1 MWEAVLFG
9 VLATSSLV
17 AGGVLGSYWDAPKRV
32 TGVMLAFAS
41 GAMVSALAFELFPE
55 AVELG
60 GVAPA
65 GGGLL
70 AGAAVFVVVN
80 TWLDSRVAPPEE
92 ASELAEAKDDVP
104 DVERGGARRAGRGR
118 PPAAGE
124 GRGGGRLRGRA
135 GPAGRLHPRRR
146 AREPGP
152 RRVSLADQESAGG
165 SLALLAGIFAAN
177 FPEALVGA
185 VAMRSLGRSVRST
198 FGLWLA
204 TALLL
209 IPAVVIGRVA
219 LAGADPS
226 TLAFPLAFAGGAV
239 LAALA
244 DTLMPEAFERG
255 RPFNAFATC
264 AGFFLAFVLA
274 EGWLARVLAGPLPE
288 VGDQAGGDGGLGA
301 GAVGGAQDGAADGV
315 QLDRA
320 AGGGVLLH
328 RGAHA
333 VGDLLEHGR
342 RWPPRPARPRRP
354 WPPGRSRG
362 PPPASSSQCPAR
374 ASPKG
379 AAVQVVTSAI
389 GASTASLDQRVVAS
403 SSRTVTSRPVSAS
416 RAPSSST
423 RSRGALPAASSTTA
437 NGEACSITPGP
448 TRVDSTR
455 MVPATTW
462 SGG

>member
-17 AGGVLGSYWDAPKRV
+17 VGGALGSYWDAPKRV

-80 TWLDSRVAPPEE
+80 TWLDSRVVPPEE
-92 ASELAEAKDDVP
+92 AEAAAAGGGTETPAEDEAAAAARGQAPDLPEELAGAALQQREKVEVAAASGVGLALLAASILDGVP
-104 DVERGGARRAGRGR
+104 ENLALG
-118 PPAAGE
+118 
-124 GRGGGRLRGRA
+124 
-135 GPAGRLHPRRR
+135 
-146 AREPGP
+146 
-152 RRVSLADQESAGG
+152 VSLADEESAGG

-185 VAMRSLGRSVRST
+185 VAMRAQGRSVRTT
-198 FGLWLA
+198 FGMWLA

-219 LAGADPS
+219 LAGADPG

-274 EGWLARVLAGPLPE
+274 EGW
-288 VGDQAGGDGGLGA
+288 
-301 GAVGGAQDGAADGV
+301 
-315 QLDRA
+315 
-320 AGGGVLLH
+320 
-328 RGAHA
+328 
-333 VGDLLEHGR
+333 
-342 RWPPRPARPRRP
+342 
-354 WPPGRSRG
+354 
-362 PPPASSSQCPAR
+362 
-374 ASPKG
+374 
-379 AAVQVVTSAI
+379 
-389 GASTASLDQRVVAS
+389 
-403 SSRTVTSRPVSAS
+403 
-416 RAPSSST
+416 
-423 RSRGALPAASSTTA
+423 
-437 NGEACSITPGP
+437 
-448 TRVDSTR
+448 
-455 MVPATTW
+455 
-462 SGG
+462 

>member
-17 AGGVLGSYWDAPKRV
+17 AGGALGSYWDAPKRV

-92 ASELAEAKDDVP
+92 AEA
-104 DVERGGARRAGRGR
+104 
-118 PPAAGE
+118 AA
-124 GRGGGRLRGRA
+124 GRA
-135 GPAGRLHPRRR
+135 GPRPRPRTRRR
-146 AREPGP
+146 PRPGARRPTCRGSWPGP
-152 RRVSLADQESAGG
+152 PSSSGRRSRSAASGVGLALLAASILDGVPENLALGVSLADEESAGG

-185 VAMRSLGRSVRST
+185 VAMRAQGRSVRFT
-198 FGLWLA
+198 FGMWLA

-209 IPAVVIGRVA
+209 IPPVVIGRAA
-219 LAGADPS
+219 LAGADPG

-274 EGWLARVLAGPLPE
+274 EGW
-288 VGDQAGGDGGLGA
+288 
-301 GAVGGAQDGAADGV
+301 
-315 QLDRA
+315 
-320 AGGGVLLH
+320 
-328 RGAHA
+328 
-333 VGDLLEHGR
+333 
-342 RWPPRPARPRRP
+342 
-354 WPPGRSRG
+354 
-362 PPPASSSQCPAR
+362 
-374 ASPKG
+374 
-379 AAVQVVTSAI
+379 
-389 GASTASLDQRVVAS
+389 
-403 SSRTVTSRPVSAS
+403 
-416 RAPSSST
+416 
-423 RSRGALPAASSTTA
+423 
-437 NGEACSITPGP
+437 
-448 TRVDSTR
+448 
-455 MVPATTW
+455 
-462 SGG
+462 

>member
-17 AGGVLGSYWDAPKRV
+17 VGGALGSYWDAPKRV

-92 ASELAEAKDDVP
+92 AEAAEEGGGTETPAEDEAAAAAKGDAPDLPRELAGAALQQREKVEVAAASGVGLALLAASILDGVP
-104 DVERGGARRAGRGR
+104 ENLALG
-118 PPAAGE
+118 
-124 GRGGGRLRGRA
+124 
-135 GPAGRLHPRRR
+135 
-146 AREPGP
+146 
-152 RRVSLADQESAGG
+152 VSLADEESAGG

-185 VAMRSLGRSVRST
+185 VAMRSQGRSVRAT
-198 FGLWLA
+198 FGMWLA

-209 IPAVVIGRVA
+209 IPAVVIGRVS

-264 AGFFLAFVLA
+264 AGFFVAFVLA
-274 EGWLARVLAGPLPE
+274 EGW
-288 VGDQAGGDGGLGA
+288 
-301 GAVGGAQDGAADGV
+301 
-315 QLDRA
+315 
-320 AGGGVLLH
+320 
-328 RGAHA
+328 
-333 VGDLLEHGR
+333 
-342 RWPPRPARPRRP
+342 
-354 WPPGRSRG
+354 
-362 PPPASSSQCPAR
+362 
-374 ASPKG
+374 
-379 AAVQVVTSAI
+379 
-389 GASTASLDQRVVAS
+389 
-403 SSRTVTSRPVSAS
+403 
-416 RAPSSST
+416 
-423 RSRGALPAASSTTA
+423 
-437 NGEACSITPGP
+437 
-448 TRVDSTR
+448 
-455 MVPATTW
+455 
-462 SGG
+462 

>member
-17 AGGVLGSYWDAPKRV
+17 VGGALGSYWDAPKRM

-92 ASELAEAKDDVP
+92 AEAAEEGGGTETPAEDEAAAAAKGDAPDLPRELAGAALQQREKVEVAAASGVGLALLAASILDGVP
-104 DVERGGARRAGRGR
+104 ENLALG
-118 PPAAGE
+118 
-124 GRGGGRLRGRA
+124 
-135 GPAGRLHPRRR
+135 
-146 AREPGP
+146 
-152 RRVSLADQESAGG
+152 VSLADEESAGG

-185 VAMRSLGRSVRST
+185 VAMRSQGRSVRAT
-198 FGLWLA
+198 FGMWLA
-204 TALLL
+204 TALVL
-209 IPAVVIGRVA
+209 IPAVVIGRVS

-264 AGFFLAFVLA
+264 AGFFVAFVLA
-274 EGWLARVLAGPLPE
+274 EGW
-288 VGDQAGGDGGLGA
+288 
-301 GAVGGAQDGAADGV
+301 
-315 QLDRA
+315 
-320 AGGGVLLH
+320 
-328 RGAHA
+328 
-333 VGDLLEHGR
+333 
-342 RWPPRPARPRRP
+342 
-354 WPPGRSRG
+354 
-362 PPPASSSQCPAR
+362 
-374 ASPKG
+374 
-379 AAVQVVTSAI
+379 
-389 GASTASLDQRVVAS
+389 
-403 SSRTVTSRPVSAS
+403 
-416 RAPSSST
+416 
-423 RSRGALPAASSTTA
+423 
-437 NGEACSITPGP
+437 
-448 TRVDSTR
+448 
-455 MVPATTW
+455 
-462 SGG
+462 

>member
-17 AGGVLGSYWDAPKRV
+17 VGGAVGSYWEAPKRV

-70 AGAAVFVVVN
+70 AGAAVFVAVN

-92 ASELAEAKDDVP
+92 AEAATGDGADNETPAEDEAAAAARGEAPDLPEELAGAALQQREKVEVAAASGVGLALLAASILDGVP
-104 DVERGGARRAGRGR
+104 ENLALG
-118 PPAAGE
+118 
-124 GRGGGRLRGRA
+124 
-135 GPAGRLHPRRR
+135 
-146 AREPGP
+146 
-152 RRVSLADQESAGG
+152 VSLADEEPAGG

-185 VAMRSLGRSVRST
+185 VAMRSQGRSVRLT
-198 FGLWLA
+198 FGMWLA
-204 TALLL
+204 TAVVL
-209 IPAVVIGRVA
+209 IPMVVIGRIA

-274 EGWLARVLAGPLPE
+274 EGG
-288 VGDQAGGDGGLGA
+288 
-301 GAVGGAQDGAADGV
+301 
-315 QLDRA
+315 
-320 AGGGVLLH
+320 
-328 RGAHA
+328 
-333 VGDLLEHGR
+333 
-342 RWPPRPARPRRP
+342 
-354 WPPGRSRG
+354 
-362 PPPASSSQCPAR
+362 
-374 ASPKG
+374 
-379 AAVQVVTSAI
+379 
-389 GASTASLDQRVVAS
+389 
-403 SSRTVTSRPVSAS
+403 
-416 RAPSSST
+416 
-423 RSRGALPAASSTTA
+423 
-437 NGEACSITPGP
+437 
-448 TRVDSTR
+448 
-455 MVPATTW
+455 
-462 SGG
+462 

>member
-17 AGGVLGSYWDAPKRV
+17 VGGVLGSYWDAPKRV

-104 DVERGGARRAGRGR
+104 DVEEEAPDELAGAALQQREKVQV
-118 PPAAGE
+118 AAASGVGLALLAASILDGVPE
-124 GRGGGRLRGRA
+124 NLALG
-135 GPAGRLHPRRR
+135 
-146 AREPGP
+146 
-152 RRVSLADQESAGG
+152 VSLADQESAGG

-185 VAMRSLGRSVRST
+185 VAMRSVGRSVRST
-198 FGLWLA
+198 AGLWLA

-219 LAGADPS
+219 LAGADPG

-264 AGFFLAFVLA
+264 AGFFVAFVLA
-274 EGWLARVLAGPLPE
+274 EGW
-288 VGDQAGGDGGLGA
+288 
-301 GAVGGAQDGAADGV
+301 
-315 QLDRA
+315 
-320 AGGGVLLH
+320 
-328 RGAHA
+328 
-333 VGDLLEHGR
+333 
-342 RWPPRPARPRRP
+342 
-354 WPPGRSRG
+354 
-362 PPPASSSQCPAR
+362 
-374 ASPKG
+374 
-379 AAVQVVTSAI
+379 
-389 GASTASLDQRVVAS
+389 
-403 SSRTVTSRPVSAS
+403 
-416 RAPSSST
+416 
-423 RSRGALPAASSTTA
+423 
-437 NGEACSITPGP
+437 
-448 TRVDSTR
+448 
-455 MVPATTW
+455 
-462 SGG
+462 

>member
-17 AGGVLGSYWDAPKRV
+17 VGGALGSYWDAPKRV

-92 ASELAEAKDDVP
+92 AEAAEEGGGTETPAEDEAAAAAKGDAPDLPRELAGAALQQREKVEVAAASGVGLALLAASILDGVP
-104 DVERGGARRAGRGR
+104 ENLALG
-118 PPAAGE
+118 
-124 GRGGGRLRGRA
+124 
-135 GPAGRLHPRRR
+135 
-146 AREPGP
+146 
-152 RRVSLADQESAGG
+152 VSLADEESAGG

-185 VAMRSLGRSVRST
+185 VAMRSQGTSVRAT
-198 FGLWLA
+198 FGMWLA
-204 TALLL
+204 TALVL
-209 IPAVVIGRVA
+209 IPAVVIGRVP

-264 AGFFLAFVLA
+264 AGFFVAFVLA
-274 EGWLARVLAGPLPE
+274 EGW
-288 VGDQAGGDGGLGA
+288 
-301 GAVGGAQDGAADGV
+301 
-315 QLDRA
+315 
-320 AGGGVLLH
+320 
-328 RGAHA
+328 
-333 VGDLLEHGR
+333 
-342 RWPPRPARPRRP
+342 
-354 WPPGRSRG
+354 
-362 PPPASSSQCPAR
+362 
-374 ASPKG
+374 
-379 AAVQVVTSAI
+379 
-389 GASTASLDQRVVAS
+389 
-403 SSRTVTSRPVSAS
+403 
-416 RAPSSST
+416 
-423 RSRGALPAASSTTA
+423 
-437 NGEACSITPGP
+437 
-448 TRVDSTR
+448 
-455 MVPATTW
+455 
-462 SGG
+462 

>member
-92 ASELAEAKDDVP
+92 AGELAEAKDDVP
-104 DVERGGARRAGRGR
+104 DVEEEVPGELAGAALQQREKVQV
-118 PPAAGE
+118 AAASGVGLALLAASILDGVPE
-124 GRGGGRLRGRA
+124 NLALG
-135 GPAGRLHPRRR
+135 
-146 AREPGP
+146 
-152 RRVSLADQESAGG
+152 VSLADQESAGG

-185 VAMRSLGRSVRST
+185 VAMRSVGRSVRST
-198 FGLWLA
+198 AGLWLA

-274 EGWLARVLAGPLPE
+274 EGG
-288 VGDQAGGDGGLGA
+288 
-301 GAVGGAQDGAADGV
+301 
-315 QLDRA
+315 
-320 AGGGVLLH
+320 
-328 RGAHA
+328 
-333 VGDLLEHGR
+333 
-342 RWPPRPARPRRP
+342 
-354 WPPGRSRG
+354 
-362 PPPASSSQCPAR
+362 
-374 ASPKG
+374 
-379 AAVQVVTSAI
+379 
-389 GASTASLDQRVVAS
+389 
-403 SSRTVTSRPVSAS
+403 
-416 RAPSSST
+416 
-423 RSRGALPAASSTTA
+423 
-437 NGEACSITPGP
+437 
-448 TRVDSTR
+448 
-455 MVPATTW
+455 
-462 SGG
+462 